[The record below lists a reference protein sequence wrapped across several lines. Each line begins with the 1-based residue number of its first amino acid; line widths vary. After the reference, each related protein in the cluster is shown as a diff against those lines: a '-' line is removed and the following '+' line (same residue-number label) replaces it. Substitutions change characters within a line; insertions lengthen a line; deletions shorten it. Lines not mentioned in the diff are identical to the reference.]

1 MAAET
6 DKQIAGILG
15 KLNDALDAFS
25 AAATEHGDL
34 AVETALSVARVTAAS
49 TLADGAVGIALF
61 CIAAALFWKFAAP
74 WAKQSWD
81 MHHGGEKMMLG
92 GICYGAA
99 ALVFG
104 VSGLVLALKIFSVW
118 AWVGLFEPKLYIAKQ
133 ILNKVL

>member
-49 TLADGAVGIALF
+49 TLVDGAVGIALF

-74 WAKQSWD
+74 WVKQSWD
-81 MHHGGEKMMLG
+81 MYDGGDKMMLG
-92 GICYGAA
+92 GVGYGMA
-99 ALVFG
+99 ALAFG
-104 VSGLVLALKIFSVW
+104 VVGTILALNIFSVW

-133 ILNKVL
+133 ILDKVL